1 MWLLENWFGLVCH
14 DWIMK
19 MYNGSLLVLEN
30 DCLFLNIS
38 FHCLGVNRTIKFF
51 LLGIVFM

>member
-1 MWLLENWFGLVCH
+1 MVCH

-38 FHCLGVNRTIKFF
+38 FHCLGVNRTIKIF